1 VKVSSYLARA
11 AKLGHAINNRIT
23 SAEERYAW
31 WFEHPLDWERPE
43 RTLYI
48 TGWCLHRRGKEICNI
63 RARIGRQKFFGNYGI
78 RRKDVATA
86 LGITKTRI
94 GFAIAVPLP
103 LRKSQVVTEVQEA
116 DGVWRTIAIR
126 DAFGAPGKDS
136 EAPIDA
142 KYFIPN
148 PGANPRIEFWIDRP
162 SVWSR
167 KTRYLRISGWCV
179 AISGAELTKVRA
191 RVRQKIFQ
199 ARFGTVR
206 PDIGLLFDNRPG
218 ALRSGFSL
226 DAIIPPGRNQFIIE
240 TRSGDEPWETFFI
253 HPVRGPIFS

>member
-11 AKLGHAINNRIT
+11 AKRGHAINNRIT
-23 SAEERYAW
+23 SAEKRYTW
-31 WFEHPLDWERPE
+31 WFEHPLDWEGPE

-48 TGWCLHRRGKEICNI
+48 TGWCLNRHGKEIRNI

-103 LRKSQVVTEVQEA
+103 LGKFQVVTEVQET
-116 DGVWRTIAIR
+116 DGVWRAIAIR
-126 DAFGAPGKDS
+126 DAFGARNKDS
-136 EAPIDA
+136 EAPIDP
-142 KYFIPN
+142 KYFIVN

-162 SVWSR
+162 SVWSKKIR
-167 KTRYLRISGWCV
+167 HLRVSGWCV
-179 AISGAELTKVRA
+179 AISGEEITEVQA

-199 ARFGTVR
+199 ARFGAVR

-226 DAIIPPGRNQFIIE
+226 DVIIPPGRSQLE
-240 TRSGDEPWETFFI
+240 D
-253 HPVRGPIFS
+253 GPMSIAWVLCRMTERF